1 MRAREGRPTR
11 WLWAIA
17 LLFLAGCASAERAG
31 VSRTRVPVTD
41 VQAIV
46 GRWEGLVSGLSTI
59 PSIDQDLVDIV
70 IKSDATYEAKAF
82 RTVGAFKERGTIE
95 LKDGNAIFRAPDG
108 EIGTGQLFDVG
119 GRRVLEIETTA
130 SGGRRVT
137 ASLSPRR

>member
-1 MRAREGRPTR
+1 MRAGGGSPTR

-17 LLFLAGCASAERAG
+17 LLVLAGCATAERAA

-41 VQAIV
+41 VKSIV
-46 GRWEGLVSGLSTI
+46 GRWDGLVSGLSTV
-59 PSIDQDLVDIV
+59 PSVDQDLLDIV
-70 IKSDATYEAKAF
+70 IKNDATYEAKAF

-95 LKDGNAIFRAPDG
+95 LKDGTAIFRAPDG
-108 EIGTGQLFDVG
+108 EIATGQLFDMD

-137 ASLSPRR
+137 ARLSPRS